1 MAVTAVSF
9 KIIHLQR
16 FDGKQTLSSPVL
28 FSNISANPAI
38 FLLAGGSYALEC
50 IGSTFGTVTLQVLGP
65 DGTTYLTAAT
75 AFSTNGTSIVSLPA
89 GTYKLALA

>member
-1 MAVTAVSF
+1 MAATAVYARLAHIS
-9 KIIHLQR
+9 R
-16 FDGKQTLSSPVL
+16 GDGKVTLDPPFG
-28 FSNISANPAI
+28 FSNISSTTAA
-38 FLLAGGSYALEC
+38 FSLSGGKYQLAV

-75 AFSTNGTSIVSLPA
+75 AFAANGAVAVDLAA